1 MTVFGFQTFAKNY
14 WISIVNTND
23 QRLSRMAFVRLANF
37 GDGIHS
43 WNDDMPCISVH
54 HKFISRTFSV
64 RWTHKLRKLINK
76 HQMDA
81 NVLKIKFP

>member
-43 WNDDMPCISVH
+43 
-54 HKFISRTFSV
+54 
-64 RWTHKLRKLINK
+64 
-76 HQMDA
+76 
-81 NVLKIKFP
+81 